1 MNWKKLI
8 PARLRKDRAVIPVVR
23 LSGAIMAGG
32 NAFRP
37 SLSLASVA
45 GTLER
50 AFSSKQAP
58 AVALSI
64 NSPGGSPVQSRLI
77 HSRIR
82 ELAKKHDKKVLV
94 FVEDVAASGGY
105 MIALAG
111 DEIIADATSIVG
123 SIGVVSAGFGFDQA
137 IGKLGIDRRVYTA
150 GENKVI
156 LDPFQP
162 EKEKDIEYLKS
173 LQLEIH
179 QVFIDMVKASRG
191 AKLTEDK
198 DIFTGLFWTG
208 AKAKELGLIDGIGL
222 MAPVLRER
230 YGEKTELKLVQPKR
244 GLFGR
249 AQPGIA
255 VGAHDEGMRSAG
267 LYSTGLGLAAGLPDA
282 VLDSAAERAL
292 WARYGL

>member
-1 MNWKKLI
+1 
-8 PARLRKDRAVIPVVR
+8 
-23 LSGAIMAGG
+23 
-32 NAFRP
+32 
-37 SLSLASVA
+37 
-45 GTLER
+45 
-50 AFSSKQAP
+50 
-58 AVALSI
+58 
-64 NSPGGSPVQSRLI
+64 
-77 HSRIR
+77 
-82 ELAKKHDKKVLV
+82 
-94 FVEDVAASGGY
+94 EDVAASGGY